1 MLFKKICEL
10 KDILLKINKTHKKQI
25 KKLGLDALLNYD
37 ENLYNIITD
46 IMDLEYEM
54 EQD

>member
-25 KKLGLDALLNYD
+25 KKLGLDTLLNYD